1 MSKLNS
7 SDTTTW
13 PWYFDEFGK
22 LPYFFHNIIKYRN
35 YNNCT

>member
-22 LPYFFHNIIKYRN
+22 LLYFFHNI
-35 YNNCT
+35 

>member
-7 SDTTTW
+7 SDTTW

-22 LPYFFHNIIKYRN
+22 LPYFFHNIKYRN